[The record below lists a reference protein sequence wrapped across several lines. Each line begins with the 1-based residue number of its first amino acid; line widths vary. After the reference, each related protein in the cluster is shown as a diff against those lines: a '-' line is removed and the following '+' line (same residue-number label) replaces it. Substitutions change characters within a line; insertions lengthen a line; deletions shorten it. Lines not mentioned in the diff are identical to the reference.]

1 MAEWRGLSNHQ
12 KAFKAN
18 RERASEAAAGIT
30 AQFVESMTGSAIAE
44 REAAEEAA
52 EGTDFDLVAA
62 SQKLLRSRRRKDQDA
77 EAERVERSER
87 LSEEHAATQKGA
99 GKKEPSQGRVGKK
112 LSPSQFARAVTKGF
126 SSDEIS
132 DLIDA
137 LDAPHSAAMAREYKD
152 VKTLE
157 QQNREAVD
165 EAMTKGMTPDERK
178 AYLTGEDVVSEDGQ
192 TMVYANDW
200 RHRGSDAG
208 SDGDD
213 E

>member
-1 MAEWRGLSNHQ
+1 M
-12 KAFKAN
+12 
-18 RERASEAAAGIT
+18 
-30 AQFVESMTGSAIAE
+30 
-44 REAAEEAA
+44 
-52 EGTDFDLVAA
+52 
-62 SQKLLRSRRRKDQDA
+62 
-77 EAERVERSER
+77 
-87 LSEEHAATQKGA
+87 
-99 GKKEPSQGRVGKK
+99 
-112 LSPSQFARAVTKGF
+112 

-152 VKTLE
+152 VQSLE

-165 EAMTKGMTPDERK
+165 EAMMKGMTPDERK

-208 SDGDD
+208 SDGDG